1 MTRWLL
7 ADIGGTRARFALFDG
22 DRVGPIESMATGA
35 YAGAD
40 DALRC
45 FLDHQKGI
53 VPERAMIAAA
63 GPVSGGRCK
72 LTNAPW
78 VLETER
84 LCQTLHLRSA
94 TIVNDL
100 EALAWGVPHLGKG
113 DVCPIGNGSSA
124 RGEPVAVIAPG
135 TGLGVACYLPGLPG
149 RYDARVLAGE
159 AGHTTLAA
167 NDASEMALIQ
177 ILRHRFG
184 HVSAERVLS
193 GRGLVHLHAALATR
207 DGHDPG
213 TPTAEDIVRG
223 ALDGGAAQAAVA
235 LNAFCAFLGSFAGD
249 MALTYAARGGVL
261 IAGGMA
267 PHIVT
272 ALQRPAFRARFAD
285 KGRLADY
292 VAGISIGVI
301 VRPEPTFLGL
311 AALAVRAP
319 S

>member
-35 YAGAD
+35 YASAD
-40 DALRC
+40 DAFRC
-45 FLDHQKGI
+45 FLDHRKGT
-53 VPERAMIAAA
+53 VPERVMIAAA
-63 GPVSGGRCK
+63 GPVADGRCK

-84 LCQTLHLRSA
+84 LCHALHLRSA

-100 EALAWGVPHLGKG
+100 EALAWAVPHLGNG
-113 DVCPIGNGSSA
+113 DVSPIGNGSSTM
-124 RGEPVAVIAPG
+124 GEPVAVIAPG
-135 TGLGVACYLPGLPG
+135 TGLGVACYLPGRP
-149 RYDARVLAGE
+149 DARVLAGE
-159 AGHTTLAA
+159 GGHATLAA
-167 NDASEMALIQ
+167 NDASEMVLIE
-177 ILRHRFG
+177 ILRRRFG
-184 HVSAERVLS
+184 HVSAERILS

-207 DGHDPG
+207 DGHEPG

-223 ALDGGAAQAAVA
+223 ALDGGAVQAAVA
-235 LNAFCAFLGSFAGD
+235 LDAFCGFLASFAGD
-249 MALTYAARGGVL
+249 VALTYAARGGVL

-272 ALQRPAFRARFAD
+272 ALQIPAFRARFTD

-292 VAGISIGVI
+292 VSRIPTGVI

-311 AALAVRAP
+311 AALAARAA